1 MNYKNE
7 NRNYV
12 ITMRDLSF
20 PFIKV
25 CLRRPQRT
33 GKEGTPEI
41 ILGGLSWKLKLWQ
54 CLELCLYP
62 FQAAITRHNTL
73 DDL

>member
-1 MNYKNE
+1 
-7 NRNYV
+7 
-12 ITMRDLSF
+12 MRDLSF

-41 ILGGLSWKLKLWQ
+41 ILDGLGRMLKLWQ
-54 CLELCLYP
+54 RLELYLHP
-62 FQAAITRHNTL
+62 FQAAITRYNTL